1 MIGFGQSN
9 LQLGERVYFKNFSNA
24 RAVFKDVPF
33 FMDNLAFGMI
43 RPPYKEG
50 FENFIKKIL
59 K

>member
-1 MIGFGQSN
+1 
-9 LQLGERVYFKNFSNA
+9 
-24 RAVFKDVPF
+24 
-33 FMDNLAFGMI
+33 MDNLAFGMI